1 MGVKKSTVCTSA
13 RSSESRYTPASSL
26 VSKPTSKLGSVGRG
40 KRRSTESKRPGLSL
54 AAQPAALAAD
64 VRRTGSAKALLSS
77 RVEPDDYTPG
87 RLRKN
92 NASPHGARDPTT
104 TRGAFARHGPTL
116 VGRYNSKG
124 YSGLRL
130 RPV

>member
-26 VSKPTSKLGSVGRG
+26 VSKPTSKFGSVGRG

-64 VRRTGSAKALLSS
+64 VRRTGSAKALLSL
-77 RVEPDDYTPG
+77 RFERDDYTLGGPA
-87 RLRKN
+87 KN
-92 NASPHGARDPTT
+92 NCAAYGE
-104 TRGAFARHGPTL
+104 
-116 VGRYNSKG
+116 GRE
-124 YSGLRL
+124 R
-130 RPV
+130 RTAAH